1 MIEVFEE
8 KTYDS
13 EANESWIS
21 RAACRGLTNVFYS
34 SYNESTKARERRETI
49 AKKMCASCPVI
60 EQCLEM
66 SIKNEEYGIWAGLNE
81 IERLQKGLPS
91 PVNGRI
97 RIR

>member
-49 AKKMCASCPVI
+49 AKKNVRQLSSNRTMPRNVD
-60 EQCLEM
+60 
-66 SIKNEEYGIWAGLNE
+66 K
-81 IERLQKGLPS
+81 K
-91 PVNGRI
+91 
-97 RIR
+97 